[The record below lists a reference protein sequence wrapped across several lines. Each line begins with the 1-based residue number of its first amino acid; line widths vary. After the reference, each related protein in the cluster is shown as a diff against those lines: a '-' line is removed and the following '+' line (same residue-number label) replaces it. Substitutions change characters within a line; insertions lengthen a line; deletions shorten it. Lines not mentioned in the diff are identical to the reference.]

1 MNLIKFLRTLKP
13 TQNGSTHRTEEMYM
27 NPILHKQIYAGLFE
41 IIKDNRYYQY
51 SSFGDQYCK
60 FSDEGTKEVMNWIN
74 IMAPK
79 MIELENQMLD
89 KRAKDLVVKELKK

>member
-1 MNLIKFLRTLKP
+1 
-13 TQNGSTHRTEEMYM
+13 M

-60 FSDEGTKEVMNWIN
+60 FSDEGAKEVMNWIN